1 MDRHNQNTP
10 QDPARDGAQGGHER
24 GAGPGRPIRRRADN
38 GELVAYSAE
47 EYGVRKDDGLGVIK
61 PVNSANGILFL
72 AILLT
77 IGMGGLVYFVVQII
91 RQDAW
96 HIAGEVW
103 WVFPACIF
111 PFAAAWFNYF
121 KERKAE
127 KLRKDR
133 NLPRPVE

>member
-1 MDRHNQNTP
+1 MP
-10 QDPARDGAQGGHER
+10 QEPGYT
-24 GAGPGRPIRRRADN
+24 PGRSGEEGLIRRRAEN
-38 GELVAYSAE
+38 GELAAYSAE
-47 EYGVRKDDGLGVIK
+47 EYGVRKDDGGGLVK
-61 PVNSANGILFL
+61 PVNSSGGLLFL

-77 IGMGGLVYFVVQII
+77 AVMGGLVYFVVQVI

-96 HIAGEVW
+96 NIAGEVW

-111 PFAAAWFNYF
+111 PFVAAWYSYA

-127 KLRKDR
+127 KLRKAR